1 MSHEGK
7 AGSKAVG
14 VRAPEPSHHAWQNPT
29 STAGQSPAPK
39 GRLPGTRSAGQP
51 RHRHAREGGGLGAS
65 GSVRDAPGFGSVNN
79 EHTESSTF
87 EMVNAGLHWL
97 CRMSRQML
105 PLLFTLQW

>member
-1 MSHEGK
+1 MLGRIRLQQPGNLRHQRVVCQ
-7 AGSKAVG
+7 A
-14 VRAPEPSHHAWQNPT
+14 HAAQVSLPPT
-29 STAGQSPAPK
+29 
-39 GRLPGTRSAGQP
+39 
-51 RHRHAREGGGLGAS
+51 REGGRGLGAS
-65 GSVRDAPGFGSVNN
+65 GSGRDAPGFGSVNN

>member
-1 MSHEGK
+1 MAESDFNSRAISGTK
-7 AGSKAVG
+7 GSSARHTQRRSG
-14 VRAPEPSHHAWQNPT
+14 SPPT
-29 STAGQSPAPK
+29 
-39 GRLPGTRSAGQP
+39 
-51 RHRHAREGGGLGAS
+51 REGGGGLGLG